1 MVEDALSVL
10 ARRQEPLEQGEAGG
24 EDAVLALYEHG
35 DLASGIDP
43 LELIGHVL
51 QLERIDMLEVVFD
64 LRVLAG
70 DEDGSRVRAEVVSID
85 L

>member
-1 MVEDALSVL
+1 M
-10 ARRQEPLEQGEAGG
+10 
-24 EDAVLALYEHG
+24 